1 MRPYVSYSAVVGALL
16 LIWLGTAN
24 IDALADPA
32 GVALLVAMALLV
44 VAVVATYQ
52 WRTLL
57 LVITTCVL
65 SGLVLG
71 LALAVMLT
79 DPTIGL
85 SVAAMPF
92 VLGGLMAVWASYR
105 RPALAGAEPDRRN
118 DHVGSPTA

>member
-1 MRPYVSYSAVVGALL
+1 MRPHVVYSAVVGALL
-16 LIWLGTAN
+16 LVWLGTAN
-24 IDALADPA
+24 ADALANPA
-32 GVALLVAMALLV
+32 ALALLVAMAILV

-57 LVITTCVL
+57 LVIATGVF

-85 SVAAMPF
+85 AVAAIPF
-92 VLGGLMAVWASYR
+92 VFGGLGAVWASYR
-105 RPALAGAEPDRRN
+105 RPALVRDAPGRRN
-118 DHVGSPTA
+118 DHVGSPAA